1 VEAPVDILLV
11 DDNPNNLLALEA
23 LLSDIG
29 ARFVKARSGVDALK
43 CLLEQDFAL
52 IILDIQMPDMDGFE
66 TAAMIRGR
74 ERSRRIPIIFLTAFN
89 RSDTQVH
96 RGYAL
101 GAVDFLFKP
110 IVPEILRS
118 KVAVFA
124 DLYRKTEEVRRQAE
138 QLRIAERQAHER
150 RLAVAELE
158 ARAQVLAEADRRKD
172 EFMAVMAHEL
182 RNPLTPIATALA
194 TLRRA
199 QPGTL
204 PFERA
209 HEAMERQVQHLVR
222 LVDGLLDAS
231 RYTAGTIELRHQSV
245 DLGAVVQQAV
255 QMSQPLF
262 TSRGHAL
269 TVDLPDEPREFV
281 ADPDRVA
288 QLLVNLLNNAA
299 RCTDPGGQV
308 QLSAR
313 WDGDDVE
320 LRVRDNGRGIRPEL
334 LPRIFELFVHS
345 DRARDRAEGRFAV
358 GLAMVKRIAELHGG
372 SVSAHSPGE
381 GRGAEFVV
389 RLPRLR
395 ERPAAAEAA
404 APPVQPAS
412 DLSRHILIV
421 DDNPDIRATLADQLE
436 MLGHR
441 VEVAES
447 GHEGLERIRAAH
459 PELAL
464 IDISLPGLDGYR
476 VAQILQSEP
485 DLRTRLVAM
494 TGYGQPE
501 DRRRS
506 LEAGFMAHLVKPI
519 DLDDLFRLLAT

>member
-1 VEAPVDILLV
+1 MEAPVDILLV

-138 QLRIAERQAHER
+138 QLRVAERQAHER

-182 RNPLTPIATALA
+182 RNPLTPIATALE

-199 QPGTL
+199 QPGAQQL
-204 PFERA
+204 ERA
-209 HEAMERQVQHLVR
+209 RQAMERQVQHLVR
-222 LVDGLLDAS
+222 LVDGLLEAS
-231 RYTAGTIELRHQSV
+231 RYTAGTIALRRQNV
-245 DLGAVVQQAV
+245 DLAAVVQQAV
-255 QMSQPLF
+255 QMSQPLLNDRRH
-262 TSRGHAL
+262 TLDIAL
-269 TVDLPDEPREFV
+269 PEGRTELV

-288 QLLVNLLNNAA
+288 QMIVNLLNNAA
-299 RCTDPGGQV
+299 RCTDPGGV
-308 QLSAR
+308 IELSAR
-313 WDGDDVE
+313 SDEGGVE
-320 LRVRDNGRGIRPEL
+320 LRVRDHGRGIRPEL

-345 DRARDRAEGRFAV
+345 DRARDRAEGGFAV
-358 GLAMVKRIAELHGG
+358 GLAMVKRLAELHGG
-372 SVSAHSPGE
+372 SVAANSGGE
-381 GRGAEFVV
+381 GKGAEFVI
-389 RLPRLR
+389 RLPHVAGA
-395 ERPAAAEAA
+395 PVEAP
-404 APPVQPAS
+404 APPVQPVA

-436 MLGHR
+436 LLGHR

-485 DLRTRLVAM
+485 DMRTRLVAM